1 MSQSQYFYTQLTVTD
16 LEKLVHHFQEEFET
30 LLKDIFSDDELATHE
45 RSIDTIAAVFVQPIL
60 SELSFDDFYPDK
72 DLEQEQR
79 TFFESCK
86 SSICLENLPYFQSNP
101 FQVSYLIQ
109 LLSKLGE
116 VLIDLGGV
124 SELVF
129 KEKYLLNIKKYK
141 TIDHLLGVNAE
152 TTPSSNKPFIPVH
165 QIDFFVIDVYKEIE
179 RLRREGKLETIEMPS
194 EKRMKLLNLMKAQK
208 LHPEELMRKSGLGA
222 KEFDDNM
229 ESLKFFLKKI

>member
-30 LLKDIFSDDELATHE
+30 LLKDLFSDDELATHE

-60 SELSFDDFYPDK
+60 SELSFDDFYPDE
-72 DLEQEQR
+72 DLEQEQK

-109 LLSKLGE
+109 LLSKIGE

-165 QIDFFVIDVYKEIE
+165 QIDFFVMDVYKEIE

-194 EKRMKLLNLMKAQK
+194 EKRMKLLNLIKAQK
-208 LHPEELMRKSGLGA
+208 LHSEELMRKSGLGA

>member
-1 MSQSQYFYTQLTVTD
+1 MTQSQYFYTQHTVTD

-30 LLKDIFSDDELATHE
+30 LLKDSFCDDELAIHE
-45 RSIDTIAAVFVQPIL
+45 RSIDAIAAVFVQPIL
-60 SELSFDDFYPDK
+60 SELSFDDFYPDE

-79 TFFESCK
+79 AFFESCK

-109 LLSKLGE
+109 LLSKVGE

-124 SELVF
+124 NELVF
-129 KEKYLLNIKKYK
+129 KEKYLLNLNKYK
-141 TIDHLLGVNAE
+141 TIDHLLGVKVKTA
-152 TTPSSNKPFIPVH
+152 PSSNKPFIPVH

-179 RLRREGKLETIEMPS
+179 RLCREGKLETIEMPS
-194 EKRMKLLNLMKAQK
+194 EKRMKLLNLMKIEK